1 VVDKDYNFIFWE
13 DTDYDDDWTDE
24 EPKVK
29 EKGKTIE
36 D

>member
-13 DTDYDDDWTDE
+13 DTDYDDDWTE
-24 EPKVK
+24 EKPKKK
-29 EKGKTIE
+29 EKGKTVE